1 MMHELLLAPCIMR
14 HPCAGSEVAQYTAA
28 HLPAYVRALE
38 AYKASR
44 LGESLE
50 HAFLGFDATLVEA
63 PVVSKLKSLAG
74 DHNEDEEE
82 EEEDEEGRLES
93 IFSFFCLVVS
103 LLHFRKLS
111 RVLSLHMPLTRGFWT
126 WIN

>member
-1 MMHELLLAPCIMR
+1 MR
-14 HPCAGSEVAQYTAA
+14 DLCAGSEVAQYTAA

-74 DHNEDEEE
+74 DHNEDVEE

-93 IFSFFCLVVS
+93 VIFRSS
-103 LLHFRKLS
+103 PALS
-111 RVLSLHMPLTRGFWT
+111 EIVQNAMAARIICGSWT
-126 WIN
+126 